1 MEGAMVAIIE
11 MNDCTHDGEKDV
23 KRDTLLTSAGYCTV
37 RWQPKTKPETAT
49 ISAELRP
56 HP

>member
-1 MEGAMVAIIE
+1 MVAIIE